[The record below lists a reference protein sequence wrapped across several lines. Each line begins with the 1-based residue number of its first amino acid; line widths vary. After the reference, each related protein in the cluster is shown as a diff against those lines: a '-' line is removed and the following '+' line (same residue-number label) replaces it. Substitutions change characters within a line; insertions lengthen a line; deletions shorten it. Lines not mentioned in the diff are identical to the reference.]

1 MKARK
6 VIACSA
12 VVLAILSGCGIGGTI
27 SLKNDSEVKA
37 QLKIAS
43 DIFEPYVYMD
53 DNGEYTGIDVEIAKE
68 ACRRLGYEPVFST
81 IDWSNKNSVLESGE
95 ADCLWG
101 CYSIAGRENDYLW
114 AGPYLY
120 SRQVVVV
127 RKDSG
132 INNIADLAGKKTAV
146 QFGSKAEGVFL
157 NNAGITVPYSEE
169 VMSFPRMDQAMSA
182 FTEGYA
188 DAAAGHEGYFLK
200 YLGEDSYYKELDGS
214 ILTTELGVAFSKN
227 GNQVLADA
235 LSKVLNDMKDD
246 GTTARIVTE
255 YGLDEEKYV
264 RGGVMAD
271 EN

>member
-12 VVLAILSGCGIGGTI
+12 AVLAILSGCGIGGTI
-27 SLKNDSEVKA
+27 SLKNNSEVKT

-43 DIFEPYVYMD
+43 DIFEPYVYID
-53 DNGEYTGIDVEIAKE
+53 DGEYTGIDIEIAKE

-81 IDWSNKNSVLESGE
+81 IDWSRRDSALENGE

-101 CYSIAGRENDYLW
+101 CYSIAGRENEYLW

-127 RKDSG
+127 RKDGG

-146 QFGSKAEGVFL
+146 QYDSKAEGVFL
-157 NNAGITVPYSEE
+157 NSAGVTVPYSEE
-169 VMSFPRMDQAMSA
+169 IMSFPKMDQAMSA
-182 FTEGYA
+182 LTEGYA

-200 YLGEDSYYKELDGS
+200 YLGDDSGYKELDES

-235 LSKVLNDMKDD
+235 LSKVLNDMKYD
-246 GTTARIVTE
+246 GTTSRIVTE

-264 RGGVMAD
+264 RGG
-271 EN
+271 